1 MINFIATKGLT
12 FLGGSPAFRSNL
24 VSSAFDAVCA
34 TLSFLSIEMPVLMLL
49 GILYSTGI
57 ISLYSH
63 RRIQQRKLNIATSS
77 NKKKKKKKTKSNDN
91 TTLFQ
96 SIGRVLIATF
106 TFYMLV
112 FHSLSNL
119 PLTEGLIYGVHAR
132 FWQQPNVIMFM
143 FLSCGVGYVTTFL
156 SHRFGISRIIK
167 T

>member
-1 MINFIATKGLT
+1 
-12 FLGGSPAFRSNL
+12 
-24 VSSAFDAVCA
+24 
-34 TLSFLSIEMPVLMLL
+34 MPVLMLL
-49 GILYSTGI
+49 GILYSTGM
-57 ISLYSH
+57 ISLSSH

-77 NKKKKKKKTKSNDN
+77 NKKKKKKSNDN

-156 SHRFGISRIIK
+156 SHRLGISKNLKPAVACVFVRSIELGLSGLFQQHNR
-167 T
+167 THRYS